1 MGRTI
6 RPRGPPC
13 PQIVVTRPPGN
24 FGPVARQ
31 DLPGAA
37 RRIGRFPRRAF
48 VWRRPPSGTKLAEKG
63 TPRHRNRKDPIVT
76 LHRTISR
83 IQLAPA
89 RRDSSLVATV
99 ALLADL
105 VEKPRGHPIPEASP
119 ARREVAEL
127 AVAVAVDTES
137 KLKELERRVAT
148 LERLAVTD
156 PLTGLLNRRGLK
168 RALQTALSAARRYG
182 EQGILISID
191 LDGFKFVNDT
201 YGHAVGDKV
210 LKQVARILSEG
221 VRETDSVG
229 RVGGDEFIVLLTR
242 VPEKDGVRRARL
254 LESQLNSTA
263 VNIDGR
269 TIMVRA
275 SCGTQTYG
283 SEDDA
288 PTLLDRAD
296 SAMYRRKR
304 TKGNQPGGIPA
315 DS

>member
-1 MGRTI
+1 
-6 RPRGPPC
+6 
-13 PQIVVTRPPGN
+13 
-24 FGPVARQ
+24 
-31 DLPGAA
+31 
-37 RRIGRFPRRAF
+37 
-48 VWRRPPSGTKLAEKG
+48 
-63 TPRHRNRKDPIVT
+63 VT
-76 LHRTISR
+76 LHKTISR
-83 IQLAPA
+83 IQSAPA

-105 VEKPRGHPIPEASP
+105 VEKSHGHPIPAASP

-127 AVAVAVDTES
+127 AVAAAVDTET
-137 KLKELERRVAT
+137 KLRELERRIAA

-156 PLTGLLNRRGLK
+156 PLTGLLNRRGVR
-168 RALQTALSAARRYG
+168 RALQGTLSAARRYG
-182 EQGILISID
+182 EQGVVISID

-229 RVGGDEFIVLLTR
+229 RVGGDEFVVILTR
-242 VPEKDGVRRARL
+242 APWEDGLKRARI

-263 VNIDGR
+263 VNVDGR

-296 SAMYRRKR
+296 NEMYRRKR
-304 TKGNQPGGIPA
+304 TKADQPGGAPA
-315 DS
+315 NNN

>member
-1 MGRTI
+1 MS
-6 RPRGPPC
+6 GPP
-13 PQIVVTRPPGN
+13 I
-24 FGPVARQ
+24 AR
-31 DLPGAA
+31 
-37 RRIGRFPRRAF
+37 I
-48 VWRRPPSGTKLAEKG
+48 
-63 TPRHRNRKDPIVT
+63 NREGPIVT
-76 LHRTISR
+76 LHKTISR
-83 IQLAPA
+83 IQSASA
-89 RRDSSLVATV
+89 RQDNGLVATV

-105 VEKPRGHPIPEASP
+105 VENSQRHPISQASP

-127 AVAVAVDTES
+127 AVAAAVDTET
-137 KLKELERRVAT
+137 KLRELERRIAS

-156 PLTGLLNRRGLK
+156 PLTGLLNRRGIR
-168 RALQTALSAARRYG
+168 RALQGALSAARRYG
-182 EQGILISID
+182 EQGVLISID

-229 RVGGDEFIVLLTR
+229 RVGGDEFVVILTR
-242 VPEKDGVRRARL
+242 APWEDGLKRARI
-254 LESQLNSTA
+254 LENQLNSTA
-263 VNIDGR
+263 VNVDGR

-296 SAMYRRKR
+296 NDMYRRKR
-304 TKGNQPGGIPA
+304 TKSDQPGGAPA
-315 DS
+315 NN

>member
-1 MGRTI
+1 M
-6 RPRGPPC
+6 
-13 PQIVVTRPPGN
+13 
-24 FGPVARQ
+24 
-31 DLPGAA
+31 
-37 RRIGRFPRRAF
+37 
-48 VWRRPPSGTKLAEKG
+48 
-63 TPRHRNRKDPIVT
+63 T
-76 LHRTISR
+76 LHKTISR
-83 IQLAPA
+83 IQSASA
-89 RRDSSLVATV
+89 RQDNGLVATV

-105 VEKPRGHPIPEASP
+105 VENSQNHPISQASP

-127 AVAVAVDTES
+127 AVAAAVDTET
-137 KLKELERRVAT
+137 KLRELERRIAS

-156 PLTGLLNRRGLK
+156 PLTGLLNRRGIR
-168 RALQTALSAARRYG
+168 RALQSALSAARRYG

-229 RVGGDEFIVLLTR
+229 RVGGDEFVVILTR
-242 VPEKDGVRRARL
+242 APWEDGLKRARI
-254 LESQLNSTA
+254 LEAQLNSTA

-283 SEDDA
+283 SDDDA
-288 PTLLDRAD
+288 PSVLDRAD
-296 SAMYRRKR
+296 NEMYRRKR
-304 TKGNQPGGIPA
+304 TKADQPGGTPA
-315 DS
+315 NN